1 MWVIRALLALAAV
14 IVIGGFLV
22 YNGPLD
28 QRVTIDLYWKR
39 YEDVRLIVALFWGF
53 VAGMVTAMLLL
64 MGAYIKQLSQL
75 SSARKIIKGLKAEVA
90 ALRNRPIEE
99 PHDLFNEPEMD
110 EAPGKPAN
118 KQKAGTG
125 YDG

>member
-1 MWVIRALLALAAV
+1 MWVVRAILALAAIV
-14 IVIGGFLV
+14 VIGGFLV

-53 VAGMVTAMLLL
+53 VGGMVTAMILL

-75 SSARKIIKGLKAEVA
+75 SSAKRAIKGLKEEVA

-99 PHDLFNEPEMD
+99 PHDLFNEQGGAD
-110 EAPGKPAN
+110 KQGA
-118 KQKAGTG
+118 QKAGIS
-125 YDG
+125 

>member
-1 MWVIRALLALAAV
+1 MWVIRAILTLAA
-14 IVIGGFLV
+14 IIIIGGFLV

-39 YEDVRLIVALFWGF
+39 YEDVRLIIVLFWGF
-53 VAGMVTAMLLL
+53 VAGMATSMFLL

-75 SSARKIIKGLKAEVA
+75 SSAKKTIKGLREEVA

-99 PHDLFNEPEMD
+99 PHDLFGEGQTQESPKV
-110 EAPGKPAN
+110 EA
-118 KQKAGTG
+118 Q
-125 YDG
+125 